1 MTDEFQV
8 LVKFMALPE
17 MLGIYIIY
25 IIHSVIDIDKRQLEI
40 ELLPKTVQIKEMF
53 RPT

>member
-1 MTDEFQV
+1 MTDQLEV

-17 MLGIYIIY
+17 MLGIYII
-25 IIHSVIDIDKRQLEI
+25 HSVIDITSLEI
-40 ELLPKTVQIKEMF
+40 ELLTKTVQIKEMF